1 MQIKTQHYIFNFP
14 SGTEAEKDIDLIST
28 TQEDAYKKIT
38 SFINDSNF
46 PIIKYYLY
54 ADRRSKGKLTD
65 NDGNGHAD
73 PDKFEVH
80 AVYNKI
86 TKCIGPHED
95 THLLTK
101 NIGLPPQL
109 FREGLAE
116 YLSENW
122 HGKPH
127 LYWASKFSQEN
138 KLFPIAKLIDN
149 NFWYE
154 TDDSISYPQAGAFTG
169 FLISEI
175 GKEKFIELYKQ
186 LDKDNNSQNNKI
198 VMLKITGKSL
208 LDWEKKWLSQ
218 L

>member
-1 MQIKTQHYIFNFP
+1 MQKKSEHYLFNFP
-14 SGTEAEKDIDLIST
+14 EGSEAEKDIDLISK
-28 TQEDAYKKIT
+28 TQEQAYKKIT

-46 PIIKYYLY
+46 PVIKYYLY
-54 ADRRSKGKLTD
+54 EDRKTKGEVTD

-73 PDKFEVH
+73 PDKFEVY
-80 AVYNKI
+80 AVYNKN

-101 NIGLPPQL
+101 NMGLPPQL

-116 YLSENW
+116 YFSEKW
-122 HGKPH
+122 HEKPH
-127 LYWASKFSQEN
+127 LYWAGKFLKEN
-138 KLFPIAKLIDN
+138 KLYPISSLINN

-154 TDDSISYPQAGAFTG
+154 TDESISYPQSGAFIG

-175 GKEKFIELYKQ
+175 GKDKFIKLYKQ
-186 LDKDNNSQNNKI
+186 LDNKENSQSNKVLI
-198 VMLKITGKSL
+198 LEITGKIISE
-208 LDWEKKWLSQ
+208 WEKKWLSQ